1 MATMVGHHDRR
12 GEVTTGSRKSHGMTR
27 SVRHKAHD
35 RRRFLAALGGC
46 GALLLSGASGV
57 AAAAPPRRR
66 LSFHN
71 LHTRESLELVY
82 WEAGRYLPH
91 ALSSIDDHLRD
102 FRTGDV
108 YPIETGLLDLLHAL
122 NGLLRNSAPL
132 HVISGYRSPA
142 TNAMLA
148 ARSSGVARRSYHMYG
163 MAIDI
168 RAPGVPLEHLRE
180 AGLALRRGGVGY
192 YPADSFVHLDVG
204 PVRAW

>member
-1 MATMVGHHDRR
+1 MSKAAR
-12 GEVTTGSRKSHGMTR
+12 HG
-27 SVRHKAHD
+27 AHD
-35 RRRFLAALGGC
+35 RRRFLAVLGAC
-46 GALLLSGASGV
+46 GAALLAGAPAV
-57 AAAAPPRRR
+57 HAAARPSRT
-66 LSFHN
+66 LSFHS
-71 LHTRESLELVY
+71 LHTHESLELVY

-108 YPIETGLLDLLHAL
+108 YPIETRLLDLLYAL
-122 NGLLRNSAPL
+122 NGLLCNREPL

-148 ARSSGVARRSYHMYG
+148 ARSSGVARKSYHMYG

-168 RAPGVPLEHLRE
+168 RVPGCPLERLRE
-180 AGLALRRGGVGY
+180 AGLTLARGGVGY
-192 YPADSFVHLDVG
+192 YPRDNFVHLDVG

>member
-1 MATMVGHHDRR
+1 M
-12 GEVTTGSRKSHGMTR
+12 SR
-27 SVRHKAHD
+27 AHD
-35 RRRFLAALGGC
+35 RRRFLATLGGC
-46 GALLLSGASGV
+46 GVLLLGGAPNALAG
-57 AAAAPPRRR
+57 AQPRRR
-66 LSFHN
+66 LSFHS
-71 LHTRESLELVY
+71 LHTHESLELVY

-122 NGLLRNSAPL
+122 NGILRNRGPL

-142 TNAMLA
+142 TNARLA
-148 ARSSGVARRSYHMYG
+148 ARSSGVAKRSYHMYG

-168 RAPGVPLEHLRE
+168 RAPGVPLERLRE

-192 YPADSFVHLDVG
+192 YPKDDFVHLDVG